1 MKKLHSDILQMLA
14 GDGRLSAK
22 DMAAALGEDAA
33 VVRGAVEELEKS
45 GVILKYGVV
54 VAGEKIGK
62 DCVQALIEVR
72 VTPKSEKG
80 FDEIAADIGEFEEVK
95 DLYLMSGAY
104 DLCIIIEGKTL
115 REVALFVSEKLSR
128 FESVLST
135 ATHFILKKY
144 KIDGASVRDSG
155 NKRLAVQ
162 A

>member
-54 VAGEKIGK
+54 VDGEKIGK

-135 ATHFILKKY
+135 ATHLI
-144 KIDGASVRDSG
+144 
-155 NKRLAVQ
+155 
-162 A
+162 

>member
-54 VAGEKIGK
+54 VDGEKIGK

-144 KIDGASVRDSG
+144 KIDGASVSDSG